1 MDALS
6 GSRIGNSLSEA
17 LGLSSPGPERIAQQQ
32 VQQLEAGG
40 RSAGGDGGSQGG
52 ELSAPRLAAAE
63 RAGAAGE
70 LHPRGRFLNLRV

>member
-17 LGLSSPGPERIAQQQ
+17 LGLSNPGSARVAQQQ
-32 VQQLEAGG
+32 WQQLDADAGTK
-40 RSAGGDGGSQGG
+40 RQGG
-52 ELSAPRLAAAE
+52 QQAAMPAPRLAAAE
-63 RAGAAGE
+63 RAGEAGE